1 MTLQN
6 WANSRWN
13 QWITRRIP
21 RAQQITLRQRQL
33 FIFPSR
39 SGLALLVLLLVQLLI
54 AINYENNLVYALVF
68 LLATVLVITIHL
80 TFANLYL
87 ITITGTQNTP
97 IFLGESGAV
106 QLKVTTR
113 SHRRYDVHFKNGDTQ
128 ALLQQIDPQ
137 DSAAVSIT
145 VTPTKRGL
153 FTLGR
158 LRVET
163 EYPFGLLRCWSWID
177 VSKPLWVYPRPLTP
191 PEISQSV
198 DSAFDH
204 SSIVSSQS
212 GDDLY
217 SFRPYRS
224 GDPIK
229 NIHWPSVARGGE
241 PQITVMASNT
251 GGGSPTLDF
260 DDYPEVDVETRLSW
274 LCTRVLAAS
283 RDNLTYGL
291 KLPSMS
297 LAPSSGA
304 HHRDE
309 ALMMLAKFERNS
321 GPVLTSDD

>member
-1 MTLQN
+1 MTIHN

-21 RAQQITLRQRQL
+21 RAQQITLHQRQL

-54 AINYENNLVYALVF
+54 AINYQNNLVYALVF
-68 LLATVLVITIHL
+68 LLATVWVITIHL

-87 ITITGTQNTP
+87 ITITGIQNTP

-106 QLKVTTR
+106 QLKVTSR
-113 SHRRYDVHFKNGDTQ
+113 SHRRYDVHFKHGDTQ

-163 EYPFGLLRCWSWID
+163 EYPFGLLRCWSRID

-191 PEISQSV
+191 PEIS
-198 DSAFDH
+198 
-204 SSIVSSQS
+204 
-212 GDDLY
+212 
-217 SFRPYRS
+217 
-224 GDPIK
+224 
-229 NIHWPSVARGGE
+229 
-241 PQITVMASNT
+241 
-251 GGGSPTLDF
+251 
-260 DDYPEVDVETRLSW
+260 
-274 LCTRVLAAS
+274 
-283 RDNLTYGL
+283 
-291 KLPSMS
+291 
-297 LAPSSGA
+297 
-304 HHRDE
+304 
-309 ALMMLAKFERNS
+309 
-321 GPVLTSDD
+321 